1 MLKYARDV
9 KRMKL
14 AGYRVARLLFYAGNG
29 FLASRPSPPCA
40 PRPGYRALFIR
51 YERCLHGI
59 FKTWRCSKI
68 RAITDNFFFFRIYIY
83 MYVRNIHVYMYVRK
97 ETCYVGSLDYP
108 EAEQGWKIS
117 PRPTKKRKG
126 RPLKRTDRESSQMAP
141 DIEQSTLYKLL
152 PAKPTV
158 SNYLT
163 HSKTSRKSPTP
174 PDQAFDPISTEQR
187 PNRICIYIYIYTI
200 LLTTNSRITLG
211 RIDPGSPTMHERF
224 DHRARRIS
232 RNLSARDSCALYL
245 SLSLSLYLYA
255 STNRAFIS
263 AVPFLFFSPF
273 LFFLLPIFYISLP
286 PSPLCFAL
294 PLSLLPPFFAPSTFI
309 YPPNFFHSALA
320 LTHRKGWLEIGG
332 KGDRAKCGWT
342 RREGRVGGG
351 ASRGCQAQGVPVT
364 CFRSLVL
371 PGPLERPLE
380 RETLRSCIPGGPF
393 ESNREISRIVVIVP
407 LLY

>member
-1 MLKYARDV
+1 MQAGRMHPDTVSPTAGRIYAEICTRRKAYETRGISCCAPFV
-9 KRMKL
+9 
-14 AGYRVARLLFYAGNG
+14 YAGNG

-187 PNRICIYIYIYTI
+187 PNRICIYIYIH
-200 LLTTNSRITLG
+200 
-211 RIDPGSPTMHERF
+211 D
-224 DHRARRIS
+224 
-232 RNLSARDSCALYL
+232 
-245 SLSLSLYLYA
+245 
-255 STNRAFIS
+255 
-263 AVPFLFFSPF
+263 
-273 LFFLLPIFYISLP
+273 
-286 PSPLCFAL
+286 FAH
-294 PLSLLPPFFAPSTFI
+294 
-309 YPPNFFHSALA
+309 N
-320 LTHRKGWLEIGG
+320 
-332 KGDRAKCGWT
+332 
-342 RREGRVGGG
+342 
-351 ASRGCQAQGVPVT
+351 
-364 CFRSLVL
+364 
-371 PGPLERPLE
+371 
-380 RETLRSCIPGGPF
+380 
-393 ESNREISRIVVIVP
+393 
-407 LLY
+407 

>member
-83 MYVRNIHVYMYVRK
+83 VRNIYVYMYVRK
-97 ETCYVGSLDYP
+97 EMCYVGSLDYP
-108 EAEQGWKIS
+108 EAEQEWKIS

-126 RPLKRTDRESSQMAP
+126 RPLERTDREPSQMAP

-245 SLSLSLYLYA
+245 SLSLSLFVRVYQPRFYLRR
-255 STNRAFIS
+255 SIS
-263 AVPFLFFSPF
+263 LFFPFSFLSSSHLLYIIAALASLFRSP
-273 LFFLLPIFYISLP
+273 SLP
-286 PSPLCFAL
+286 PSPVLRSLDFYLSFQLL
-294 PLSLLPPFFAPSTFI
+294 PLCSRAHAPQRVVG
-309 YPPNFFHSALA
+309 N
-320 LTHRKGWLEIGG
+320 W
-332 KGDRAKCGWT
+332 W
-342 RREGRVGGG
+342 EGRSCKMWMDEEGGESWWRCKQRLSS
-351 ASRGCQAQGVPVT
+351 A
-364 CFRSLVL
+364 
-371 PGPLERPLE
+371 
-380 RETLRSCIPGGPF
+380 GGTGYLLQ
-393 ESNREISRIVVIVP
+393 ISRITWP
-407 LLY
+407 ARTAARA